1 MSELKLSNYISM
13 DFLDKYSYLN
23 KQIVASTEQNKALIE
38 ESQLQDSKK
47 AATQNLESNVKY
59 ILSGIQAQLKNTMYK
74 FNNNLYGEKRNAPTI
89 ELKNCN
95 SYKF

>member
-38 ESQLQDSKK
+38 EITTLRFKESRHAKFREQCKIYFIGDSGPIK
-47 AATQNLESNVKY
+47 EHNV
-59 ILSGIQAQLKNTMYK
+59 
-74 FNNNLYGEKRNAPTI
+74 
-89 ELKNCN
+89 
-95 SYKF
+95 